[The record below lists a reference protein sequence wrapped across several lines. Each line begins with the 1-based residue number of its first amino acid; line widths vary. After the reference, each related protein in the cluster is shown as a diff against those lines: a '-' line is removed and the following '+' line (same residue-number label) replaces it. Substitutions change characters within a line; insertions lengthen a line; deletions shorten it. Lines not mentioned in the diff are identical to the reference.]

1 MSLEPCVISSRPLEV
16 GLIAACA
23 SYAGEVVE
31 WLNHKEYL
39 AVPVEEVMAELRKLG
54 APSIVS
60 ARSAAMKKVRASKKK
75 SSTAEIAEV
84 KTKPEMLLPFCGVVE
99 PTWCM
104 GIRFNHGLHT
114 QCMKAPTNGEYCAT
128 CFKSAKNS
136 ASGKPTYGNIK
147 DRLTGELLEFRDPK
161 GKKTSCYANVAE
173 KLGLDIEKA
182 QMEAEK
188 FGWTIPENQLTVQV
202 VKRGRPA
209 SKKQVVKAKG
219 KRGRPAKKASDK
231 SSEMTLDAQIA
242 QLVAEAAE
250 DVMEVDT
257 STTST
262 KKKVTRKTSEE
273 KEAEKQAKKQAKE
286 AEKAA
291 KKQAKEAEKLA
302 KKQAKE
308 AEKQAKEAEKA
319 AKKAAK
325 EAEKAAKKAAKEAE
339 KQAKKEAK
347 EAAKAAKKA
356 AKKAA
361 PSKTEVKKQQ
371 LQKEAAE
378 LGLEIADAQLKNL
391 KIGEIRDMIKAHKK
405 AARAANKAAK
415 AVKKANKVAQEA
427 EQKAEQ
433 KAEQNDGF
441 YLVNYPPYRIPAAD
455 WPKTAEK
462 KTEYAL
468 AGEASIANVTSFEPQ
483 TIEEKVDDAMAELD
497 AEMVVDGSDDEE
509 DEEDDELSID
519 PDSTPTVTIDGSE
532 YYRVT
537 YGGQENVL
545 VSMEGELVGVY
556 DEDNNEILDV
566 EFEE

>member
-39 AVPVEEVMAELRKLG
+39 AVPVEEVMAELGKLG

-209 SKKQVVKAKG
+209 SKKEVVKAKG
-219 KRGRPAKKASDK
+219 KRGRPAKKASESK

-273 KEAEKQAKKQAKE
+273 KEAEKQAKKA
-286 AEKAA
+286 
-291 KKQAKEAEKLA
+291 
-302 KKQAKE
+302 AKE
-308 AEKQAKEAEKA
+308 AEKQ

-347 EAAKAAKKA
+347 EAEKQAKKEAKEAEKQAKKAAKEAAKAAKKA
-356 AKKAA
+356 AKAAA
-361 PSKTEVKKQQ
+361 PSKTDVKKQQ
-371 LQKEAAE
+371 LQKEAAD
-378 LGLEIADAQLKNL
+378 LGLEIADAQLKSL

-415 AVKKANKVAQEA
+415 AVKKANKVAQD
-427 EQKAEQ
+427 AEQ

-441 YLVNYPPYRIPAAD
+441 YLVNYPPYRISAAD

-462 KTEYAL
+462 KTELVL

-483 TIEEKVDDAMAELD
+483 TIESQVDEAMAELD
-497 AEMVVDGSDDEE
+497 AEMVVDGSD

>member
-1 MSLEPCVISSRPLEV
+1 
-16 GLIAACA
+16 
-23 SYAGEVVE
+23 
-31 WLNHKEYL
+31 
-39 AVPVEEVMAELRKLG
+39 
-54 APSIVS
+54 
-60 ARSAAMKKVRASKKK
+60 
-75 SSTAEIAEV
+75 
-84 KTKPEMLLPFCGVVE
+84 MLLPFCGVVE

-209 SKKQVVKAKG
+209 SKKHVVKAKG
-219 KRGRPAKKASDK
+219 KRGRPAKKASESK

-262 KKKVTRKTSEE
+262 TSTKKKVTRKTSEE
-273 KEAEKQAKKQAKE
+273 KEAEKQAKKA
-286 AEKAA
+286 
-291 KKQAKEAEKLA
+291 
-302 KKQAKE
+302 AKE
-308 AEKQAKEAEKA
+308 AEKQ

-339 KQAKKEAK
+339 KQAKKAAKEAEKQAKKEAK
-347 EAAKAAKKA
+347 EAEKAAKKEAKEAEKQAAKKAAKAKAAEAKKA

-371 LQKEAAE
+371 LQKEATE
-378 LGLEIADAQLKNL
+378 LGLEIADAQLKSL

-433 KAEQNDGF
+433 NTGF
-441 YLVNYPPYRIPAAD
+441 YLVNYPPYHISAAD
-455 WPKTAEK
+455 FTKTAEK
-462 KTEYAL
+462 KTELVL

-483 TIEEKVDDAMAELD
+483 TIESQVDEAMAELD
-497 AEMVVDGSDDEE
+497 AEMVVDGSDE
-509 DEEDDELSID
+509 EEDDELSID
-519 PDSTPTVTIDGSE
+519 PDTTPTVTIDGSE